1 MRIRINKGNAA
12 NMPDDQGSS
21 NRSEE
26 DSSRPGLLSG
36 LRNLLFGGDK
46 EPSLREQIEEVID
59 EAEEEGDDR
68 RGSNI
73 VGDLSPIERKML
85 RNLLHFGEQTV
96 DDVAVPRGE
105 IIAIPETATFED
117 VLAIFADA
125 GHSRLPVYRENL
137 DEVIGMIHVKD
148 VFAVLA
154 EKRPPPPMLDLLRQP
169 LYVPQSMGVLDLL
182 AEMRAK
188 RTHLAIVIDE
198 YSGTEGLL
206 TIEDLVEEIVGEIE
220 DEHDDEPEPLIVA
233 GEGGCWEVDA
243 RAELDDLGEAVDA
256 RLGEIEEDVDTLGG
270 LAAVLA
276 GHVPQVGEVLVHPSG
291 WRIEVTDADERRV
304 HHLRLHPPIEVD
316 LEAPSER
323 REGF

>member
-1 MRIRINKGNAA
+1 
-12 NMPDDQGSS
+12 MPDDQGSS
-21 NRSEE
+21 SRSEE

-36 LRNLLFGGDK
+36 LKNLLFGGDK

-59 EAEEEGDDR
+59 EAEEEGQER
-68 RGSNI
+68 RGSSV
-73 VGDLSPIERKML
+73 VGDLSQTERKML

-96 DDVAVPRGE
+96 DDVAVPRAD
-105 IIAIPETATFED
+105 IIAIPESAS
-117 VLAIFADA
+117 FAEIVASFAEA

-137 DEVIGMIHVKD
+137 DEVVGMIHVKD

-154 EKRPPPPMLDLLRQP
+154 EGRTPPPLLDLIRQP

-220 DEHDDEPEPLIVA
+220 DEHDDEPTALFAP
-233 GEGGCWEVDA
+233 GEGGCWEADA
-243 RAELDDLGEAVDA
+243 RAELDDVGEAIDP
-256 RLGEIEEDVDTLGG
+256 RLAEIEEDVDTLGG

-276 GHVPQVGEVLVHPSG
+276 GHVPEVGEILVHPSG
-291 WRIEVTDADERRV
+291 WRIEVIEADERRV
-304 HHLRLHPPIEVD
+304 HRLRLHPPVVVD
-316 LEAPSER
+316 LEAPSET
-323 REGF
+323 GD

>member
-1 MRIRINKGNAA
+1 
-12 NMPDDQGSS
+12 MPDDQGSS

-26 DSSRPGLLSG
+26 DSSRSG
-36 LRNLLFGGDK
+36 IWAGIRTLIFGGSN
-46 EPSLREQIEEVID
+46 EPSLREQIEDVID
-59 EAEEEGDDR
+59 EAEEEGQER

-96 DDVAVPRGE
+96 DDVAVPRAD
-105 IIAIPETATFED
+105 IIAIPESASFDEI
-117 VLAIFADA
+117 VAQFAEA

-154 EKRPPPPMLDLLRQP
+154 EGRPPPPLLDLIRQP

-220 DEHDDEPEPLIVA
+220 DEHDDEPVLMFTRGA
-233 GEGGCWEVDA
+233 DDCWDADA
-243 RAELDDLGEAVDA
+243 RAELDDVGEAIDPRLAEVD
-256 RLGEIEEDVDTLGG
+256 EDVDTLGG

-276 GHVPQVGEVLVHPSG
+276 GHVPEVGEILLHASG
-291 WRIEVTDADERRV
+291 WRIEVTEADERRV
-304 HHLRLHPPIEVD
+304 HRVRLHPPVVVD
-316 LEAPSER
+316 LEAPSET
-323 REGF
+323 GD

>member
-1 MRIRINKGNAA
+1 
-12 NMPDDQGSS
+12 MPDEQGSS
-21 NRSEE
+21 TRSEE
-26 DSSRPGLLSG
+26 DSRSG
-36 LRNLLFGGDK
+36 LWAGIRTLLFGGNS

-59 EAEEEGDDR
+59 EAEEEGAER
-68 RGSNI
+68 RGSSI

-105 IIAIPETATFED
+105 IIAISESASFEEI
-117 VLAIFADA
+117 VAIFADA
-125 GHSRLPVYRENL
+125 GHSRLPVYRETL
-137 DEVIGMIHVKD
+137 DEVVGMIHVKD

-154 EKRPPPPMLDLLRQP
+154 EGRTPPPLLDLLRQP

-198 YSGTEGLL
+198 YSGTDGLV

-220 DEHDDEPEPLIVA
+220 DEHDDEPTALFVPDA
-233 GEGGCWEVDA
+233 DGCWDADA
-243 RAELDDLGEAVDA
+243 RAELDDIGEVIDPRLAEVD
-256 RLGEIEEDVDTLGG
+256 EDVDTLGG

-276 GHVPQVGEVLVHPSG
+276 GHVPAVGEVLHHPSG
-291 WRIEVTDADERRV
+291 WRIEITEADEKRV
-304 HHLRLHPPIEVD
+304 HRLRLHPPVVVD
-316 LEAPSER
+316 LEASADR
-323 REGF
+323 GADF